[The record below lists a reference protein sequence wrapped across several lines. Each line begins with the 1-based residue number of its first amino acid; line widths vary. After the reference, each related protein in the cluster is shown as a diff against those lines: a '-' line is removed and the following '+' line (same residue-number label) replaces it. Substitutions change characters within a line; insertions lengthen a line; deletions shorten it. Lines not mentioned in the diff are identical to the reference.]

1 MSTGCFH
8 QPSYKIAGLMT
19 QRGRQQVSSCPGR
32 SMVSTL
38 DKGDGGAM
46 ARDGSFHWELEKS
59 KDKDENG
66 NQVTTIKCHGD
77 LVSDT
82 AGEIKELVRP
92 LIPLGGRIII
102 DLGDVKHLDSA
113 GLGALVGLKASAIKQ
128 GPCRLELAN
137 MTPGVLELLRIT
149 HLTQMFSS

>member
-1 MSTGCFH
+1 
-8 QPSYKIAGLMT
+8 MT
-19 QRGRQQVSSCPGR
+19 
-32 SMVSTL
+32 
-38 DKGDGGAM
+38 
-46 ARDGSFHWELEKS
+46 RDGSFHCELEKS
-59 KDKDENG
+59 KDKAENG
-66 NQVTTIKCHGD
+66 NQVTTVKCHGE

-113 GLGALVGLKASAIKQ
+113 GLGALVGLKASATKQ
-128 GPCRLELAN
+128 GLCILELAN
-137 MTPGVLELLRIT
+137 MTPGVMELLRLT